1 MLCSLSR
8 IYSQIKS
15 FANCPARAAAACS
28 RRSVRYYVSLVSLE
42 TPHSGCP
49 KAPPARREGGS
60 ILSTMLC
67 SLSRIYSQIKSF
79 ANCPA
84 RAAAACSRRSVRYYV
99 SLVSLETPHSG
110 CPKAPP
116 ARREGSSVRFAMLC
130 FKSLRMQKREKRTLF
145 LDKPLSD
152 CPARAAA
159 ACSRR
164 SVQYCVSLMAL
175 ETTLSE
181 CPQQNNKDNTPLYDM
196 NSNTPQC

>member
-1 MLCSLSR
+1 MLCF
-8 IYSQIKS
+8 KS
-15 FANCPARAAAACS
+15 PRMRKREKRLIRRCANQSFLFERALFLDKPFSNCPARAAAACS
-28 RRSVRYYVSLVSLE
+28 RRSVRYCVSLVALE

-60 ILSTMLC
+60 
-67 SLSRIYSQIKSF
+67 
-79 ANCPA
+79 
-84 RAAAACSRRSVRYYV
+84 
-99 SLVSLETPHSG
+99 
-110 CPKAPP
+110 
-116 ARREGSSVRFAMLC
+116 VRFAMLC
-130 FKSLRMQKREKRTLF
+130 FKSLRMRKREKRTLF

-164 SVQYCVSLMAL
+164 SVRYCVSLMAL

>member
-1 MLCSLSR
+1 MGWPKPPPARREGSSILSTMQCSLSR

-15 FANCPARAAAACS
+15 FSNCPARAAAACS
-28 RRSVRYYVSLVSLE
+28 RRSR
-42 TPHSGCP
+42 
-49 KAPPARREGGS
+49 
-60 ILSTMLC
+60 
-67 SLSRIYSQIKSF
+67 
-79 ANCPA
+79 
-84 RAAAACSRRSVRYYV
+84 RYYV

-130 FKSLRMQKREKRTLF
+130 FKSPRMRKREKRLIRRCANQSFLFKRALF
-145 LDKPLSD
+145 LDKPLSN

-164 SVQYCVSLMAL
+164 SVRYCVSLMAL